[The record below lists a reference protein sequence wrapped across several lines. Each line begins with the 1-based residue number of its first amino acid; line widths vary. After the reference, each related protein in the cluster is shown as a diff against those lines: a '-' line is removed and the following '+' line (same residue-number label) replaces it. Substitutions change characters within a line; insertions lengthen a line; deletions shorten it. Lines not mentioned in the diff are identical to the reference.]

1 MSRPHSVT
9 ECKTTSEFV
18 RVVEHQGGY
27 VDNGGRHYKAHDG
40 DGRGCVALPR
50 HAGDL
55 ATGTRHSIV
64 KALLA
69 LGFLGV
75 LFVCGAQYLAGV
87 TLPF

>member
-1 MSRPHSVT
+1 MGRVQSVS
-9 ECKTTSEFV
+9 ECRKADEFV
-18 RVVEHQGGY
+18 RVVERQGGY

-40 DGRGCVALPR
+40 EGRGCVAIPR
-50 HAGDL
+50 HAGEI

-64 KALLA
+64 KGLLA

-75 LFVCGAQYLAGV
+75 LLVCGAQYLASV

>member
-1 MSRPHSVT
+1 MGRVQSVS
-9 ECKTTSEFV
+9 ECRTSSEFV
-18 RVVEHQGGY
+18 RAVERQGGR

-40 DGRGCVALPR
+40 EGRGCVAIPR
-50 HAGDL
+50 HAGEI

-75 LFVCGAQYLAGV
+75 LFVCGAQYLASV